1 MKATRGSSIPKEELK
16 NRRVRMKRKKVV
28 AIPWQEVTET
38 SYGPAEILIE
48 RDEQGILKVRNVKQT
63 SLTIVN
69 GVGSKEQLGG
79 VKERRERGEAS
90 LSPAAEPA
98 VPLTGHSQPVHAP
111 QLHAP
116 NPAGGTYKA
125 ARSWRRGSAPQRPR
139 RPGPAAALAGLA
151 IAALLIPAV
160 LAWPREETPP
170 PSPAPAV
177 QGQTAPAAPAK
188 NPIAAEPP
196 ALVPDTTP
204 APKPAVVYPE
214 PEVRV
219 YLTKTGTID
228 KVTMEEYVT
237 GVVAAEMPSD
247 FGIEALKAQAIA
259 ARTFV
264 TKRMAAGDHSGI
276 PVEGADVKD
285 TVEHQVYIPYSKLE
299 AHFKEAGKEKDWAKL
314 KQAVRESKDTI
325 MTYKGEPITA
335 SFFSTSNGYT
345 ENSEDVW
352 QQAVPYLRSVESPWD
367 AKIAPGYEG
376 SVTMSRIDFLNK
388 LNVTS
393 DAIPVSVGGK
403 KAKPFIQVLSKTAGN
418 RIKEIQ
424 VGKKVF
430 TGIEIREKLGLR
442 STEFTWKTNGDEI
455 TITTH
460 GYGHGVG
467 MSQYG
472 ANGMAQEGYTATQI
486 LKHYYNGVAF
496 GQASKLL
503 YKGKS

>member
-1 MKATRGSSIPKEELK
+1 MKATRGSSKPKEELN
-16 NRRVRMKRKKVV
+16 NRRVRMKRKKIVT
-28 AIPWQEVTET
+28 IPWHEVTET

-48 RDEQGILKVRNVKQT
+48 RDEQGILKVRNSKQT
-63 SLTIVN
+63 SLSIVN
-69 GVGSKEQLGG
+69 GVGSREQLGDE
-79 VKERRERGEAS
+79 KERRGRGEVS
-90 LSPAAEPA
+90 LSPVAESA

-111 QLHAP
+111 QLHAQ
-116 NPAGGTYKA
+116 NPAGGAYKA
-125 ARSWRRGSAPQRPR
+125 ARSWRRSSAPRRPR

-160 LAWPREETPP
+160 LAWPREEAP

-177 QGQTAPAAPAK
+177 QGQTAPAAQNPA
-188 NPIAAEPP
+188 AAEPP

-219 YLTKTGTID
+219 YLSKTGTID
-228 KVTMEEYVT
+228 TVTMEQYVT

-264 TKRMAAGDHSGI
+264 TKRMAAGDRSGI
-276 PVEGADVKD
+276 PVDGADVKD
-285 TVEHQVYIPYSKLE
+285 TVEHQVYIPYDKLE
-299 AHFKEAGKEKDWAKL
+299 AHFKDAGKEKEWAKL

-335 SFFSTSNGYT
+335 AFFSTSNGYT

-376 SVTMSRIDFLNK
+376 SVTMSRVDFLNK

-403 KAKPFIQVLSKTAGN
+403 TAKPFIQILSKTAGN

-430 TGIEIREKLGLR
+430 TGKEIREKLGLR
-442 STEFTWKTNGDEI
+442 SSEFTWETSGDEI

-467 MSQYG
+467 MSQWG

-503 YKGKS
+503 YKGNS

>member
-1 MKATRGSSIPKEELK
+1 MKATRGSSELKEELK
-16 NRRVRMKRKKVV
+16 NRRFRMKREKVV
-28 AIPWQEVTET
+28 TVPWQKLAQKAYSQGDV
-38 SYGPAEILIE
+38 LIE
-48 RDEQGILKVRNVKQT
+48 RDEQGIIRVTNSKQT
-63 SLTIVN
+63 TAAIVE
-69 GVGSKEQLGG
+69 GSSIPSQVSKE
-79 VKERRERGEAS
+79 RERPLLEH
-90 LSPAAEPA
+90 SPTVPAVGPA
-98 VPLTGHSQPVHAP
+98 VPPAGHSKSAHASEMHAP
-111 QLHAP
+111 T
-116 NPAGGTYKA
+116 GGAYKA
-125 ARSWRRGSAPQRPR
+125 ARSWRRGTVTRRPR

-160 LAWPREETPP
+160 LAWPREEAP
-170 PSPAPAV
+170 PSSTPAV
-177 QGQTAPAAPAK
+177 QGQVPPIAQKPGAEAPAP
-188 NPIAAEPP
+188 
-196 ALVPDTTP
+196 VPDTTP

-228 KVTMEEYVT
+228 TVTMEQYVT

-247 FGIEALKAQAIA
+247 FGLEALKAQAIA

-264 TKRMAAGDHSGI
+264 TKRMDADDRSGI
-276 PVEGADVKD
+276 PVEGADVND
-285 TVEHQVYIPYSKLE
+285 TVEHQVYLPYNSLAE
-299 AHFKEAGKEKDWAKL
+299 SFKEAGKEKEWAKL
-314 KQAVRESKDTI
+314 EQAVRESKDTI

-367 AKIAPGYEG
+367 AEIAPGYQE
-376 SVTMSRIDFLNK
+376 SVTMSRVDFLNK

-393 DAIPVSVGGK
+393 DAIPVSTIGQT
-403 KAKPFIQVLSKTAGN
+403 AKPFIQILSKTAGN

-430 TGIEIREKLGLR
+430 TGIEIRQKLGLR
-442 STEFTWKTNGDEI
+442 SSEFTWTTSGDNI

-467 MSQYG
+467 MSQWG

-486 LKHYYNGVAF
+486 LKHYYNGIAF

-503 YKGKS
+503 YKDKS

>member
-1 MKATRGSSIPKEELK
+1 MKAKRGSSTSKEELK
-16 NRRVRMKRKKVV
+16 NRRFRMRGKKVV
-28 AIPWQEVTET
+28 PVPWHELTET
-38 SYGPAEILIE
+38 FYGPADILIE
-48 RDEQGILKVRNVKQT
+48 RDEQGILKVRNSRQSPLSIVEGANSEKQ
-63 SLTIVN
+63 LN
-69 GVGSKEQLGG
+69 DDSK
-79 VKERRERGEAS
+79 KSDRGEAS
-90 LSPAAEPA
+90 LSPAADPA
-98 VPLTGHSQPVHAP
+98 VPLAGHSSPVHAP
-111 QLHAP
+111 QLHAQTQ
-116 NPAGGTYKA
+116 AGGTYQA
-125 ARSWRRGSAPQRPR
+125 ARWRRGSAPRRPR

-160 LAWPREETPP
+160 LAWPREDTP

-177 QGQTAPAAPAK
+177 QGQTAPAAQ
-188 NPIAAEPP
+188 NPVAAEPP

-204 APKPAVVYPE
+204 AQKPAVVYPE

-219 YLTKTGTID
+219 YLTKTRTID
-228 KVTMEEYVT
+228 TVTMEEYVT
-237 GVVAAEMPSD
+237 GVVAAEMPLD
-247 FGIEALKAQAIA
+247 FGLEALKAQAIA

-264 TKRMAAGDHSGI
+264 TKRMAAGDQSGI
-276 PVEGADVKD
+276 PVDGADVND
-285 TVEHQVYIPYSKLE
+285 TVEHQVYLPYSELE
-299 AHFKEAGKEKDWAKL
+299 ASFKEAGKEKEWAKL

-335 SFFSTSNGYT
+335 AFFSTSNGYT

-367 AKIAPGYEG
+367 AKIAPGYEE
-376 SVTMSRIDFLNK
+376 SVTMSRVDFLNK
-388 LNVTS
+388 LNVTPE
-393 DAIPVSVGGK
+393 AIPVSVSGK
-403 KAKPFIQVLSKTAGN
+403 PAKPFIQVLSKTEGK

-424 VGKKVF
+424 IGKKVF
-430 TGIEIREKLGLR
+430 TGKEIREKLGLR
-442 STEFTWKTNGDEI
+442 SSEFTWETSGDKI

-467 MSQYG
+467 MSQWG